1 MTFSKHF
8 TRNKVQIL
16 ELFCPPIPFFRWFRT
31 GREEDFLRLDL
42 EGAFSNRCGKGIVI
56 DRDSPS
62 IISKRA
68 EIGINSFDRM
78 GMLKIKYRI
87 I

>member
-31 GREEDFLRLDL
+31 GREEDFLMIKLVVYFSRIVLCVLSSLDSRGKKQIVNKQINIYNKL
-42 EGAFSNRCGKGIVI
+42 CGGFI
-56 DRDSPS
+56 
-62 IISKRA
+62 
-68 EIGINSFDRM
+68 FFW
-78 GMLKIKYRI
+78 
-87 I
+87 